1 VCGNRE
7 TASARECFG
16 ADQVRLLKF
25 QPGQI
30 GGFDRRVDGT
40 AAVFAPVGA
49 ELAMQI
55 GMPVDDAAVSVVSH
69 VALLPD
75 GLVGRHLARLVPD
88 SP

>member
-1 VCGNRE
+1 
-7 TASARECFG
+7 
-16 ADQVRLLKF
+16 
-25 QPGQI
+25 
-30 GGFDRRVDGT
+30 
-40 AAVFAPVGA
+40 
-49 ELAMQI
+49 MQI